1 MSSLGVAEP
10 FARTSQTVVGAP
22 GLQLSGT
29 AAVAVN
35 GEIWLIDRTGGAIYA
50 VSVAPAAVQK
60 HEISVDRSVGAVVP
74 HSEGVLLI
82 GGRTKDGRPSADV
95 TLVRLGD
102 GAPVPTPLAP
112 LPLPVDR
119 PATSIIG
126 TRLFVVAAGVSDA
139 NAHTPLYSLDLSAPT
154 SAEWCIEPSLPAT
167 TSRDAIAV
175 AQAGGLYV
183 LDAATAWLY
192 LPKPREATTFSG
204 WRGVPDVPAGWRG
217 KAAVPV
223 GSSTVLIN
231 VPAANG
237 TSTLLMFDITTESW
251 SRVDGI
257 DASANSDI
265 LTSAGGVYAV
275 TAAAEGL
282 RIDRYDPVRG
292 ERSLALWDYLI
303 IVIYF
308 VALAVIGVA
317 FSAKQTDTAEFSLGG
332 RQVPWWAAG
341 LSMFA
346 TGASSISFLAIP
358 ALTYATNSIWVLPLA
373 MMVVAFF
380 IQGWVIFPLLRR
392 IEITSTYEYL
402 ERRFN
407 RPLRY
412 IASAQAIVFQTVGR
426 TSVVLVLPAMALS
439 ATSGIDV
446 FWAVVIMGVVTTAY
460 TAIGGFEAV
469 IWTDVVQGILMF
481 AAPMVVIG
489 IVCFELPGGATEM
502 ITTLT
507 ENHKL
512 QLAIASWDYTLP
524 AAWILCLAALFQHTV
539 SLAGDQPVIQRVFS
553 TPMKTLR
560 RSAATYITCGILIGL
575 LVNGMGLAIFAYFH
589 RYPEQIDIAAQ
600 GDQLVPVFLVRV
612 LPAGIAGLIVAAIFA
627 AAMSTVSSTTN
638 SVATLLHQDFY
649 LRFFPSGSERTQV
662 RFLKVSSCVVGLIG
676 TGLALFLASR
686 DVKSMFVVWNMVAGL
701 LGSGVVGVFCL
712 GMFTTRANA
721 SGAII
726 GAVTSIGVNI
736 YVSQF
741 TDIHW
746 SAYVPLSLVVCV
758 VVGYVA
764 SLPFAT
770 PEQSQDGL
778 TVFTPAKPAAV
789 VPPLSLEAGAT

>member
-1 MSSLGVAEP
+1 
-10 FARTSQTVVGAP
+10 
-22 GLQLSGT
+22 
-29 AAVAVN
+29 
-35 GEIWLIDRTGGAIYA
+35 
-50 VSVAPAAVQK
+50 
-60 HEISVDRSVGAVVP
+60 
-74 HSEGVLLI
+74 
-82 GGRTKDGRPSADV
+82 
-95 TLVRLGD
+95 
-102 GAPVPTPLAP
+102 
-112 LPLPVDR
+112 
-119 PATSIIG
+119 
-126 TRLFVVAAGVSDA
+126 
-139 NAHTPLYSLDLSAPT
+139 
-154 SAEWCIEPSLPAT
+154 
-167 TSRDAIAV
+167 
-175 AQAGGLYV
+175 
-183 LDAATAWLY
+183 
-192 LPKPREATTFSG
+192 
-204 WRGVPDVPAGWRG
+204 
-217 KAAVPV
+217 
-223 GSSTVLIN
+223 
-231 VPAANG
+231 
-237 TSTLLMFDITTESW
+237 
-251 SRVDGI
+251 
-257 DASANSDI
+257 
-265 LTSAGGVYAV
+265 
-275 TAAAEGL
+275 
-282 RIDRYDPVRG
+282 
-292 ERSLALWDYLI
+292 
-303 IVIYF
+303 
-308 VALAVIGVA
+308 
-317 FSAKQTDTAEFSLGG
+317 
-332 RQVPWWAAG
+332 
-341 LSMFA
+341 MFA

-373 MMVVAFF
+373 MMVIAFL

-412 IASAQAIVFQTVGR
+412 IASAQAIVFQTLGR
-426 TSVVLVLPAMALS
+426 TSVVLVLPALALS

-469 IWTDVVQGILMF
+469 IWTDVLQGILMF
-481 AAPMVVIG
+481 AAPLMVIG
-489 IVCFELPGGATEM
+489 IVWSVLPGGAPEM
-502 ITTLT
+502 LSALT
-507 ENHKL
+507 ENNKL

-575 LVNGMGLAIFAYFH
+575 LVNAMGLAIFAYFH
-589 RYPEQIDIAAQ
+589 RYPEQIDITAQ

-612 LPAGIAGLIVAAIFA
+612 LPAGLAGLIVA

-649 LRFFPSGSERTQV
+649 LRFFPGGSERTQV
-662 RFLKVSSCVVGLIG
+662 RFLKISSCVVGLIG
-676 TGLALFLASR
+676 TGLALFLATR

-712 GMFTTRANA
+712 GMFTRRANA

-758 VVGYVA
+758 VVGYIA

-778 TVFTPAKPAAV
+778 TVFTPAKSASAV
-789 VPPLSLEAGAT
+789 LPGSLEAGTT